1 MLFQSVQYHYQYTK
15 LYCNWLDWLSLWR
28 SKLCKKYFWIRM
40 ITVLESHPSSH
51 HSPSPLPLT
60 SHHSY
65 SLLLTPF
72 PITISHHSPQLTP
85 LGLFTPLPPHPT
97 THHYSP
103 SLHPLITPLTT
114 GPLTTPSHLP
124 SLPHVTSSPPSSP
137 LPSLPTFLTTPPH
150 HPLHHSY
157 PHHSFTT
164 LSPPP
169 HPHPLGPSPL
179 TPPPGPRPHHSLKGH
194 NYTKELVKSHLSMS
208 LQDLPIT

>member
-1 MLFQSVQYHYQYTK
+1 
-15 LYCNWLDWLSLWR
+15 
-28 SKLCKKYFWIRM
+28 M

-114 GPLTTPSHLP
+114 GPLTTPSHPTSPTLLTARHLLTTLFTTP
-124 SLPHVTSSPPSSP
+124 VLTYLSYHASSPPSSSLLSSP
-137 LPSLPTFLTTPPH
+137 LLH
-150 HPLHHSY
+150 HPL
-157 PHHSFTT
+157 PTP
-164 LSPPP
+164 SPPP
-169 HPHPLGPSPL
+169 PRPL
-179 TPPPGPRPHHSLKGH
+179 TPNPSSRPQTPPLFKG
-194 NYTKELVKSHLSMS
+194 T
-208 LQDLPIT
+208 